1 VLQPRPERGGCFLL
15 PHTVRLRFG
24 DFTGDGVTDVLAV
37 VNGHWAISESATGQW
52 RTLNS
57 SLGDP
62 VENLFIANMD
72 ADDNI
77 DDILKFERQCE
88 QKPFLPMRC
97 TLTWWRSKNGTG
109 PWLKWQSYTTPYYF
123 ADDEEYVR
131 VFYGFAGRFAAVPG
145 NGTRVMDSKRV
156 GGGTMLTDERRVGS
170 LLQSSGEAKRQAGGL
185 GE

>member
-97 TLTWWRSKNGTG
+97 TLTWWRSKNGTE
-109 PWLKWQSYTTPYYF
+109 PWLKWQSIRHPIISQMMKNTFESFTGLRGALPRCP
-123 ADDEEYVR
+123 E
-131 VFYGFAGRFAAVPG
+131 
-145 NGTRVMDSKRV
+145 T
-156 GGGTMLTDERRVGS
+156 ERG
-170 LLQSSGEAKRQAGGL
+170 
-185 GE
+185 

>member
-1 VLQPRPERGGCFLL
+1 MRTEALSPDAMHAHLVAIQERYG
-15 PHTVRLRFG
+15 T
-24 DFTGDGVTDVLAV
+24 LAKV
-37 VNGHWAISESATGQW
+37 AEH
-52 RTLNS
+52 
-57 SLGDP
+57 
-62 VENLFIANMD
+62 
-72 ADDNI
+72 
-77 DDILKFERQCE
+77 
-88 QKPFLPMRC
+88 
-97 TLTWWRSKNGTG
+97 
-109 PWLKWQSYTTPYYF
+109 TTPYYF